1 MDVQNVA
8 HIRNYAWICLPRRL
22 QIGDLDGISNLTVGA
37 SRAGTHSDVGVW
49 RALTVRTARLL
60 SLICLFLVSASV
72 CLADGSP
79 GDVHVTLG
87 GTGTVY
93 ATCNNSSSAPVLGC
107 LENGGPLTIT
117 VNLPNGEGTVD
128 ITNGTGG
135 TFDTY
140 VVTFVTGE
148 TPISCSLDSIGLT
161 FFTTATA
168 VGGNSCVFSGTPGDG
183 INNLAAFGITID
195 GGVDGNNTF
204 VAGPSPEPG
213 TLLLLG
219 TGLIALGRRRAKVS
233 R

>member
-1 MDVQNVA
+1 
-8 HIRNYAWICLPRRL
+8 
-22 QIGDLDGISNLTVGA
+22 
-37 SRAGTHSDVGVW
+37 
-49 RALTVRTARLL
+49 VRTARLL

-93 ATCNNSSSAPVLGC
+93 AKCSNSNNVPVLGC
-107 LENGGPLTIT
+107 IENGGPLTIT
-117 VNLPNGEGTVD
+117 ADLPDGAGIVD
-128 ITNGTGG
+128 ITNETGG
-135 TFDTY
+135 TFPNY
-140 VVTFVTGE
+140 VVTFLTLE
-148 TPISCSLDSIGLT
+148 TPISCSLDSTGLT

-183 INNLAAFGITID
+183 IDNFVKFGIDIT

-219 TGLIALGRRRAKVS
+219 TGLFALGRRRAKVS